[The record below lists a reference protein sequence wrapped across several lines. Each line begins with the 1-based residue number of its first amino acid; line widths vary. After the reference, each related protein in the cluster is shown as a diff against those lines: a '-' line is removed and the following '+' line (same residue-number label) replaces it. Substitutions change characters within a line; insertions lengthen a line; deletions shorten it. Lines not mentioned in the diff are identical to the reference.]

1 MKRAM
6 PRLVV
11 LSVLA
16 FLMVDCYYDNEERL
30 YPQIDANNCDT
41 INVTLSAGIKPV
53 LASRC
58 YSCHGSS
65 TAASFG
71 GGINLETYSGLKT
84 TADNGKLKGAIKHA
98 PGYSPMPQGASKM
111 DDCSINK
118 IVAWINKGAP
128 ND

>member
-1 MKRAM
+1 MKR
-6 PRLVV
+6 V
-11 LSVLA
+11 LQLA
-16 FLMVDCYYDNEERL
+16 VFPLLTCIAVSCYYDNEEKL
-30 YPQIDANNCDT
+30 YPEIDRNNCDT
-41 INVTLSAGIKPV
+41 LNITLSAGVQPV

-58 YSCHGSS
+58 YSCHGNN

-71 GGINLETYSGLKT
+71 GGINLETYSGLKA
-84 TADNGKLKGAIKHA
+84 TADNGKLEGAIKHLS
-98 PGYSPMPQGASKM
+98 GYSPMPQGASKM